1 MFLGLSD
8 IILLREGKHQRRQDR
23 ELGHAVDPVTLILLR
38 VQILQFGTEGYL
50 ITQLILTI
58 IDEDIGIDLLRLPI
72 RSSGFSL
79 SIFLSRPRTG
89 ETLIRK
95 PVP

>member
-8 IILLREGKHQRRQDR
+8 IILLREGKHQRRQDG
-23 ELGHAVDPVTLILLR
+23 EFGHAVDPVTLILLR

-58 IDEDIGIDLLRLPI
+58 IDEDIGIDLLRL
-72 RSSGFSL
+72 L
-79 SIFLSRPRTG
+79 TG
-89 ETLIRK
+89 CT
-95 PVP
+95 VQ